1 MPGAS
6 EVPLLLESPFR
17 FHFRAPRVSSEVHRR
32 DRYHL
37 RLRRNED
44 PVIHLEGSTREP
56 LCNPP
61 IAKEIQYLP
70 LRDRFSSLDLSCM
83 VEDRLVRGIVKKT
96 KAWRWR
102 RRVAM

>member
-1 MPGAS
+1 M
-6 EVPLLLESPFR
+6 
-17 FHFRAPRVSSEVHRR
+17 HRR

-56 LCNPP
+56 LSNPP

-70 LRDRFSSLDLSCM
+70 LRDRFSSLDLSWM
-83 VEDRLVRGIVKKT
+83 VEDRLVRGIGKRKPLG
-96 KAWRWR
+96 AGSLLNCLAGSLLSR
-102 RRVAM
+102 

>member
-1 MPGAS
+1 M
-6 EVPLLLESPFR
+6 
-17 FHFRAPRVSSEVHRR
+17 HRR

-61 IAKEIQYLP
+61 TAKEILYLP
-70 LRDRFSSLDLSCM
+70 LRDRFRSLDLSWM
-83 VEDRLVRGIVKKT
+83 VEDRLVRGIGNRKRNCPRGHYSEAGAEACLGKF
-96 KAWRWR
+96 R
-102 RRVAM
+102 

>member
-1 MPGAS
+1 M
-6 EVPLLLESPFR
+6 
-17 FHFRAPRVSSEVHRR
+17 HRR

-61 IAKEIQYLP
+61 TAKEIQYLS
-70 LRDRFSSLDLSCM
+70 LRDRFRSLDLSWM
-83 VEDRLVRGIVKKT
+83 VEDRLVRGIGKKNVPG
-96 KAWRWR
+96 ADPPED
-102 RRVAM
+102 